1 MKQNSIYYIGIMSG
15 TSLDG
20 IDIALV
26 NIVNGQTRLVASL
39 ETPFTD
45 SLHQLLSSIITNKT
59 CNIADIGNA
68 SYQLACEYAVAVNH
82 LLQTQQIDAKEIK
95 AIGAHGQ
102 TVFHDPNSETPHS
115 TQLLNAS
122 VLAAKTGITCV
133 HNFREMDIAL
143 GGQGAPLVPL
153 FHQSLLAQV
162 STNKHKDSLIFANI
176 GGIANLTICHQDT
189 LLGFDSGP
197 GNTLIDS
204 FTQQAFD
211 QPYDRNGDLAK
222 QGKINQELLKQ
233 LLDDDYFAL
242 PTPKSTGREYFNLT
256 WLRQKCTEHTL
267 NNHDVLATLT
277 ELTAVTIANL
287 IQSKEGRLVLCGG
300 GTKNAYLVARLQHHL
315 PSWHVTTSDNIGVSA
330 DFMEA
335 MAFAWMAYRTLN
347 HLPANAPSVTG
358 ANKAAILGQITF
370 AP

>member
-1 MKQNSIYYIGIMSG
+1 MKQNSICYIGIMSG

-39 ETPFTD
+39 ETPFTE

-68 SYQLACEYAVAVNH
+68 SYQLACEYAAAVNQ
-82 LLQTQQIDAKEIK
+82 LLQTQQVDANEIK

-133 HNFREMDIAL
+133 HNFREMDVSL

-153 FHQSLLAQV
+153 FHQSLLAQIN
-162 STNKHKDSLIFANI
+162 SNKHKDSQVFANI

-197 GNTLIDS
+197 GNTLIDG

-211 QPYDRNGDLAK
+211 QPYDRNGDFAK

-256 WLRQKCTEHTL
+256 WLRQKCAENTF
-267 NNHDVLATLT
+267 NNHDMLATLT
-277 ELTAVTIANL
+277 ELTALTIASP
-287 IQSKEGRLVLCGG
+287 IQSKVGTLVLCGG
-300 GTKNAYLVARLQHHL
+300 GAKNAYLVARLQHHL
-315 PSWHVTTSDNIGVSA
+315 PDWHVTTSDNVGVSA

-358 ANKAAILGQITF
+358 ANKAAVLGQITF